1 MEIQEMTWDINCLR
15 DYAVRIETKNSESS
29 DVGSGFLFVPQ
40 DGKFIYIF
48 TALHVV
54 IRFFYRTEAK
64 LCFDWK
70 TQHFE
75 CRKTELEY
83 CTLYPELSRE
93 SLLRWS
99 DKQMRENVDNIIIRL
114 ELNERPDRNKDIAV
128 LRIPRNKLAQDSQFG
143 RPVDCIDENRRVSD
157 LPFCGFGYPNR
168 NIAAIKLQ
176 GTCLQWD
183 AETGLLICQAQG
195 MGINFLQ
202 AMHGFSGTGIVVDCG
217 GRLILAGL
225 VTSCKSEEMNQ
236 CFDVVGISQILDQ
249 MRAMGWE
256 VPNKMGQGMPPEDF
270 LNRVGMFDKDL
281 QLMESDVRKG
291 LRNILY
297 EIDCSGTPGKR
308 AASEKFYDIPYC
320 ETERIACPVYWKGR
334 YWTICICKILNGSE
348 TDNHYQ
354 SRDGKS
360 LEIEYVCTEGNG
372 EADIATVVASA
383 IMQNVL
389 GDQIKGDSILVWQS
403 VKSPDRNIFS
413 KEKLKRIVGDIASG
427 NMHEVSDRPNKTG
440 YDLMNGEMKEKDYGI
455 LHINY
460 LLSKL
465 EDCMS
470 MDQVKEKI
478 REGLEDVWK

>member
-1 MEIQEMTWDINCLR
+1 MGIREMTWDINCLR
-15 DYAVRIETKNSESS
+15 DYAVRIETKNNDNS

-40 DGKFIYIF
+40 KSKFIYIF

-54 IRFFYRTEAK
+54 IRCFYRTEAK

-70 TQHFE
+70 EQHFE
-75 CRKTELEY
+75 CGKTELEY
-83 CTLYPELSRE
+83 CTLYQELSRE
-93 SLLRWS
+93 ALSRCP
-99 DKQMRENVDNIIIRL
+99 DERVREIVDNMIIKL
-114 ELNERPDRNKDIAV
+114 ELERQDGNKDIAV
-128 LRIPRNKLAQDSQFG
+128 LRIPGNKLAQYSEFG
-143 RPVDCIDENRRVSD
+143 KFVNCIDENKEVYD
-157 LPFCGFGYPNR
+157 LPFCGLGYPNR
-168 NIAAIKLQ
+168 KTVAIKLE

-183 AETGLLICQAQG
+183 AKAELLTCQAQG
-195 MGINFLQ
+195 MESNFVE

-217 GRLILAGL
+217 GRLVLAGL
-225 VTSCKSEEMNQ
+225 VTSCSREEMHQ
-236 CFDVVGISQILDQ
+236 CFEVVGVSQILDQ
-249 MRAMGWE
+249 MKAMGWE
-256 VPNKMGQGMPPEDF
+256 VPNKMGQGKPPEDF
-270 LNRVGMFDKDL
+270 LDRVEMFEKDL
-281 QLMESDVRKG
+281 QLMEPDVKEG
-291 LRNILY
+291 LRNILHG
-297 EIDCSGTPGKR
+297 IDRSGTPEER
-308 AASEKFYDIPYC
+308 AASEKFYDIPRC

-334 YWTICICKILNGSE
+334 YWTICICKILNNSE

-354 SRDGKS
+354 GRDGKS
-360 LEIEYVCTEGNG
+360 LEIKYICTEGNG

-403 VKSPDRNIFS
+403 AKSPDRNIFS

-427 NMHEVSDRPNKTG
+427 NMHKVSERPNKTG

-478 REGLEDVWK
+478 REGLEDVWR